1 MRILGMRNPTVGT
14 LRRTASEES
23 TMTARRKPVAAFA
36 MRADLPALLFSDDDL
51 AALATLLDLETA
63 QTLDDF
69 AAVPAERLAEL
80 DVLITGWGSPQIGP
94 AELEAMPRL
103 SAVIHAA
110 GTVKGHLDDLAW
122 DRGIRV
128 TSAASANAYPVAEY
142 TLAMILLAGKR
153 VPDSIRGYAAD
164 PAVYDVSADPS
175 VGNFDRTVGI
185 VGASRVGRRV
195 IELLQ
200 PFDFEVLLYDPYL
213 ADGDPVLAQS
223 RRVGLDELFAESTIV
238 SVHAPLLPETVGM
251 IGRDQLALLPDGA
264 TVINT
269 ARAPIVDQDALES
282 AVRERGLRAVLDV
295 TDPEPLPADHPLRRL
310 DGVILT
316 PHVAG
321 ALGTELRRLGECARH
336 EVELFVAGEPAE
348 HPVTKEALI
357 AVA

>member
-1 MRILGMRNPTVGT
+1 
-14 LRRTASEES
+14 
-23 TMTARRKPVAAFA
+23 MTHRRKPVAAFA
-36 MRADLPALLFSDDDL
+36 MRPDLPALLFSADDL
-51 AALATLLDLETA
+51 AVLSEVLDLDTA
-63 QTLDDF
+63 TTVEDF
-69 AAVPAERLAEL
+69 AAVGIDRLAEI
-80 DVLITGWGSPQIGP
+80 DVLITGWGSPHIGE
-94 AELEAMPRL
+94 AELRAMPRL
-103 SAVIHAA
+103 AAVIHAA
-110 GTVKGHLDDLAW
+110 GTVKGHLHDQAW

-153 VPDSIRGYAAD
+153 VPDYIRGYAIDPRVYDESAD
-164 PAVYDVSADPS
+164 PAI
-175 VGNFDRTVGI
+175 GNFHRTVGI

-195 IELLQ
+195 IELLR
-200 PFDFEVLLYDPYL
+200 PFDLDVLLYDPYL
-213 ADGDPVLAQS
+213 DADDPVLAS
-223 RRVGLDELFAESTIV
+223 ATRVELDELFAASTIV

-251 IGRDQLALLPDGA
+251 VGRAQLALLPDGA

-269 ARAPIVDQDALES
+269 ARAPIVDQDALTT

-295 TDPEPLPADHPLRRL
+295 TDPEPLPVDHPLRAL
-310 DGVILT
+310 DGVVLT

-321 ALGTELRRLGECARH
+321 ALGTELRRLGECARR

>member
-1 MRILGMRNPTVGT
+1 
-14 LRRTASEES
+14 
-23 TMTARRKPVAAFA
+23 MTARRKPVAAFA
-36 MRADLPALLFSDDDL
+36 MRPHLPALLFSPDDL
-51 AALATLLDLETA
+51 DALRRLVEIDTTVTIE
-63 QTLDDF
+63 DF
-69 AAVPAERLAEL
+69 AQLPTTRLADI
-80 DVLITGWGSPQIGP
+80 DVLITGWGSPQIGES
-94 AELEAMPRL
+94 ELAQMPRL
-103 SAVIHAA
+103 AAIVHAA
-110 GTVKGHLDDLAW
+110 GTVKGHLADEAW

-153 VPDSIRGYAAD
+153 VPDYIRGYASDPELYTREAD
-164 PAVYDVSADPS
+164 PTI
-175 VGNFDRTVGI
+175 GNFNRTVGI

-200 PFDFEVLLYDPYL
+200 PFDLDVLLYDPYL
-213 ADGDPVLAQS
+213 APTDPIHAVARQ
-223 RRVGLDELFAESTIV
+223 VTLDQLFAESTIV

-251 IGRDQLALLPDGA
+251 IGRDQLTLLKDGS

-269 ARAPIVDQDALES
+269 ARAPIVDQDALAE
-282 AVRERGLRAVLDV
+282 AVQERGLRAILDV
-295 TDPEPLPADHPLRRL
+295 TDPEPLPAEHPLRSL
-310 DGVILT
+310 DGVVIT

-321 ALGTELRRLGECARH
+321 ALGTELRRLGECARR